1 MPNQMGSA
9 SVSGKTLEQIAVQS
23 GLVTAEALT
32 EALEE
37 HRRNQAPLLDALL
50 AKGELEEARL
60 LQTVAQE
67 LGLPFRALLP
77 QDVDESLASGIPAKM
92 ATHYQFMPLSG
103 SDSTVTLAVRDPLD
117 YQKLDELRA
126 IFAGKQLS
134 LVVSTKKEILEAIK
148 SFYGIGAETVER
160 MLAEMPGASEA
171 AEAAAAQAAAAPAD
185 LEATEASIIKFANQV
200 IEEAFNG
207 GSTDVHFEPFEGSL
221 RVRYRI
227 DGMLDDVTV
236 PPTLSRFY
244 SAIVSRIKVMAG
256 LNIAEKRRPQDGRIS
271 AKVRAH
277 DLDLRVSILP
287 ALQGESV
294 HIRLLERDAPLYGLE
309 DLGLLPNGVEL
320 FRRALR

>member
-1 MPNQMGSA
+1 
-9 SVSGKTLEQIAVQS
+9 
-23 GLVTAEALT
+23 
-32 EALEE
+32 
-37 HRRNQAPLLDALL
+37 
-50 AKGELEEARL
+50 
-60 LQTVAQE
+60 
-67 LGLPFRALLP
+67 
-77 QDVDESLASGIPAKM
+77 
-92 ATHYQFMPLSG
+92 
-103 SDSTVTLAVRDPLD
+103 
-117 YQKLDELRA
+117 
-126 IFAGKQLS
+126 
-134 LVVSTKKEILEAIK
+134 
-148 SFYGIGAETVER
+148 FYGIGAETVER